1 MAEIR
6 KFDPTSA
13 DELQRLVRE
22 QIGDTIMPRPAGA
35 AHIDD
40 DAAEEDPA
48 ALPEAGQAASDLGSY
63 GSFLSYGG
71 DSDL

>member
-6 KFDPTSA
+6 KFDPDSA

-22 QIGDTIMPRPAGA
+22 QIGDTMMPRPAGA
-35 AHIDD
+35 PQTDE
-40 DAAEEDPA
+40 AEPEPQ
-48 ALPEAGQAASDLGSY
+48 PEAGPAAAELGTY

-71 DSDL
+71 DSAP